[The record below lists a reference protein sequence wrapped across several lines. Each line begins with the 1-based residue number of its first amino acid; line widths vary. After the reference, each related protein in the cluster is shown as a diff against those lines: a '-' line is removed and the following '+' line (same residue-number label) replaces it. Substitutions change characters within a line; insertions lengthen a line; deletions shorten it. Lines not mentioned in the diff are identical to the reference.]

1 MTTPDAEDAPMPS
14 ASSLPGNTP
23 MNNLDA
29 QLGRSV
35 PVPLF
40 EGDQP
45 GPNSVPTQQD
55 AAFIAGKFQTMQ
67 SMLDLQHEQGKIF
80 LSELQKER
88 EERETNKRIQQIEQS
103 LLESQQAAA
112 NAEQQAR
119 DASAERDRL
128 RILLQ
133 EQRARLAAAQNNMT
147 GFAYRYLPDAPPHPV
162 PTAMGVD
169 PTQPGFMSDAAR
181 RRRHTEQLIN
191 SAPRASTIP
200 VGLPMG
206 TPNSSP
212 PTNAATS
219 TSPGAL
225 SQGDLEA
232 LVAMLAQQ
240 GLTARV
246 GAARTQKLPAHRVFV
261 KMAQENMSDQG
272 DRAWKI
278 QMLARLRWKDNMGPF
293 TSGLPQT
300 LEDFAIHHPASYT
313 LTEPQGEP
321 PEGEYKWYLGH
332 RFAKSNWNLV
342 LLQKAAVQLQAE
354 RRANAK
360 LTACLPVVGNRYL
373 EGLFM
378 NFLKTAVTGLNRP
391 IPRIGESEAQ
401 AQSRAVSATEK
412 NKAQAKMRSRR
423 TTKLQKCK
431 DIVLALKSQNANAG
445 NAEGISRSQFL
456 KQLLEGLGT
465 AGMSDEEDAPQ
476 EHNGAEQ
483 LVHIILGAPW
493 HNPEAGK
500 HLRWIDSQAPVL
512 KKGVARPRLM
522 ASANSERA
530 PPKGLPRSLYNEAW
544 LAQQSQHSSI
554 FEAQLNISNKPFQMH
569 EFIAHDWSKHIE
581 DLVKQQEQQTI
592 ADVAR
597 AALDDD
603 DRAALDDDDS
613 QPTTIII
620 DDDDPSIVDAE
631 TECLRAFVEAHPGK
645 QPARAMQDGQ
655 LLQKIASE
663 IEGRFRT
670 LSASNIPVGTS
681 AAEKTAEQ
689 ASLRAAVVQGQAV
702 LDYGIT
708 SLARIP
714 RDSALKHAVGR
725 KLDDVEKFVN
735 AMSARLSPET
745 GPKIYNSGKF
755 SLSHPIEALPLPSQV
770 AILLGVVCNTFLQVA
785 IQPTNFILR
794 TVRLLV
800 GLVLSWMIPNGAPGY
815 DARFRVM
822 LDQLPTSL
830 HMAMKQLELDA
841 KMTLYAACP
850 KCDEIYAPTTS
861 LSGTKTW
868 PAVCSNMVVG
878 AHGRYK
884 CNTDLLSDSKTSPK
898 KPFLSPSFE
907 DYLAR
912 LVSDPNKEAMMQ
924 QASADAKSPPPRAP
938 GAPKD
943 HIHHV
948 FGGSFFKNF
957 MGPKSDKLFV
967 DSGDTSNLRLAFSI
981 SLDFFPPHGATP
993 RSSSASI
1000 GVLTA
1005 HCLNLPQHLRFLPE
1019 NVYLSIIPGSIT
1031 DLNPYLRPIVDFGVQ
1046 SWTRGT
1052 HFTSTGLFPIGG
1064 RITECAFVLAFCD
1077 SPARVKL
1084 AVVAAASSHH
1094 FCPHCSLKMLD
1105 NLYDTN
1111 FENWTEKD
1119 PDKLRRAAEKWRD
1132 ASTTGKQKTLFEESG
1147 VRWSEMWRLPYWN
1160 PVIMLAIDVMHCIL
1174 EGLIHYHCRF
1184 VLGFVATDASK
1195 PPELPK
1201 AYDYAFSEPWT
1212 EGVDWTATQ
1221 TPREDADIYKIH
1233 DLLLQ
1238 PLTLHPDDD
1247 DKHILNPVSLQ
1258 TKLADKRKQSL
1269 IFVCDSLL
1277 LAQDE
1282 NRPTDS
1288 YLLHGAFSSLLLL
1301 LVAWRLQQ
1309 PLAAET
1315 VDETVDDDDDND
1327 EQSQPLRRNI
1337 DRGDIQFVQT
1347 VIAETS
1353 TPSWVN
1359 HVPKNYG
1366 EAGAGSMK
1374 ADEWCLLGTIFMPIA
1389 LVILW
1394 GEQTGAHKA
1403 HFSKLLVHSMHLFQ
1417 ATTIVCRYAT
1427 SEKRATAYREH
1438 IRQWLSGLYDCH
1450 PHTQG
1455 DKKRQNPH
1463 AAFHVYDFLLAFG
1476 PALNW
1481 WCFPTERIIGKLQ
1494 KINTNGRSDGEHE
1507 KIIVTTWTRMA
1518 NLRRWLL
1525 RQDCPPILREFYS
1538 IMCRYLNIAQEDSDR
1553 TADYTD
1559 GEERLHAHYDINGMH
1574 FSRARTHL
1582 GNSMIEYAT
1591 LEGVVRVGSIED
1603 IRQGPGGTQFVVR
1616 QQLPLEAGKND
1627 PFLPFPDFPAVTFSS
1642 HMGFLETISPSHV
1655 IGHVA
1660 RFNFSDERAVILSLS
1675 RV

>member
-23 MNNLDA
+23 ANDLDA
-29 QLGRSV
+29 LLRR
-35 PVPLF
+35 PPIITL
-40 EGDQP
+40 DQS
-45 GPNSVPTQQD
+45 GPSSAPTSQQD
-55 AAFIAGKFQTMQ
+55 SAYIAGQFQTLQ
-67 SMLDLQHEQGKIF
+67 SLVDLHATEAQKWRKNADGF
-80 LSELQKER
+80 LSDLEHER
-88 EERETNKRIQQIEQS
+88 EARENWEEERNKMEEAIRA
-103 LLESQQAAA
+103 SQQATAD
-112 NAEQQAR
+112 AEQQAR
-119 DASAERDRL
+119 DASAERNRL
-128 RILLQ
+128 RALLQ
-133 EQRARLAAAQNNMT
+133 EERAHLAAAQNNMT
-147 GFAYRYLPDAPPHPV
+147 GFAYRYLPDAPPRRV

-206 TPNSSP
+206 TPNSSAP
-212 PTNAATS
+212 ANAATS

-246 GAARTQKLPAHRVFV
+246 GAPRTQKLPAHRVFV

-272 DRAWKI
+272 DRAWK
-278 QMLARLRWKDNMGPF
+278 MLARLRWKDNMGPF

-300 LEDFAIHHPASYT
+300 LEDFAIHHPAS
-313 LTEPQGEP
+313 GEP

-342 LLQKAAVQLQAE
+342 LLQKAAVQLQVE
-354 RRANAK
+354 RRANVK

-401 AQSRAVSATEK
+401 AQSRAVSTTEK
-412 NKAQAKMRSRR
+412 SKAQAKMRSRR
-423 TTKLQKCK
+423 TTKLQKRK

-456 KQLLEGLGT
+456 EQLLEGLGT

-493 HNPEAGK
+493 RNPEAGK

-631 TECLRAFVEAHPGK
+631 TERLRAFVEAHPGK

-884 CNTDLLSDSKTSPK
+884 CNTNLLSDSKTSPK

-993 RSSSASI
+993 AE
-1000 GVLTA
+1000 
-1005 HCLNLPQHLRFLPE
+1005 Q
-1019 NVYLSIIPGSIT
+1019 YIIPGSIA

-1084 AVVAAASSHH
+1084 AAVAAASSHH

-1221 TPREDADIYKIH
+1221 TPGEDADIFKIH

-1247 DKHILNPVSLQ
+1247 DKRILNPVSLQ

-1282 NRPTDS
+1282 NRPTDV
-1288 YLLHGAFSSLLLL
+1288 SLAEHLKNRQKKKLAEL

-1315 VDETVDDDDDND
+1315 VDETVDDDDDDDN
-1327 EQSQPLRRNI
+1327 EQPLRRNI

-1374 ADEWCLLGTIFMPIA
+1374 ADEWRLLGTIFMPIA

-1403 HFSKLLVHSMHLFQ
+1403 HFFKLLVHSMHLFQ

-1559 GEERLHAHYDINGMH
+1559 GEERLRAHYDINGMH

-1603 IRQGPGGTQFVVR
+1603 IRQGPG
-1616 QQLPLEAGKND
+1616 
-1627 PFLPFPDFPAVTFSS
+1627 DFPAVTFSS

>member
-23 MNNLDA
+23 MNDLDA

-40 EGDQP
+40 EGNQP

-147 GFAYRYLPDAPPHPV
+147 GFAYRYLPDAPPRPV
-162 PTAMGVD
+162 LTAMGVD

-206 TPNSSP
+206 TPNSSA

-225 SQGDLEA
+225 SQGDLKA
-232 LVAMLAQQ
+232 LVAMLVQQ

-246 GAARTQKLPAHRVFV
+246 GAARMQKLPAHRVFV

-272 DRAWKI
+272 DRAWK
-278 QMLARLRWKDNMGPF
+278 MLTRLRWKDNMGPF

-300 LEDFAIHHPASYT
+300 LEDFAIHHPALYT
-313 LTEPQGEP
+313 LTEPQGKP

-423 TTKLQKCK
+423 TTKLQKRK
-431 DIVLALKSQNANAG
+431 DIVVALKSQNANAG

-456 KQLLEGLGT
+456 EQLLEGLGT

-493 HNPEAGK
+493 RNPEAGK
-500 HLRWIDSQAPVL
+500 HLRWIGSQAPVL
-512 KKGVARPRLM
+512 KKGMARPRLM

-530 PPKGLPRSLYNEAW
+530 PPRDFRLLRCTLIAGKMAP
-544 LAQQSQHSSI
+544 
-554 FEAQLNISNKPFQMH
+554 KPFKCTCGLLAGLH
-569 EFIAHDWSKHIE
+569 YVAPSDWSKHIE
-581 DLVKQQEQQTI
+581 DLVRRQEQQTI
-592 ADVAR
+592 ADVA
-597 AALDDD
+597 
-603 DRAALDDDDS
+603 RAALDDDDS

-620 DDDDPSIVDAE
+620 DDDNPSIVDAE
-631 TECLRAFVEAHPGK
+631 TDRLHTFVDAHPGK
-645 QPARAMQDGQ
+645 QPARAVQDGQ

-663 IEGRFRT
+663 IDGRFRT
-670 LSASNIPVGTS
+670 LSASDIPVGTS

-689 ASLRAAVVQGQAV
+689 ASLQAAIVQGQAV
-702 LDYGIT
+702 LDYGIE
-708 SLARIP
+708 SLAHIP
-714 RDSALKHAVGR
+714 RDSALKHAVSR

-794 TVRLLV
+794 IVRLLV
-800 GLVLSWMIPNGAPGY
+800 GLVLSWMIPQDAQGY
-815 DARFRVM
+815 DARFRVL

-850 KCDEIYAPTTS
+850 KCNEIYAPTTS

-878 AHGRYK
+878 PHGRYK

-907 DYLAR
+907 DYLVR

-948 FGGSFFKNF
+948 FGGSFFKKF

-967 DSGDTSNLRLAFSI
+967 DAGDTSNLRLAFSI

-1000 GVLTA
+1000 GILTA

-1031 DLNPYLRPIVDFGVQ
+1031 DLNPYLRPIVDFGVE

-1084 AVVAAASSHH
+1084 AAVAAASSHH

-1105 NLYDTN
+1105 NLYNTN
-1111 FENWTEKD
+1111 FENWTKKD
-1119 PDKLRRAAEKWRD
+1119 PDELRKAAEKWRD
-1132 ASTTGKQKTLFEESG
+1132 ADTTGKQKTLFVESG

-1212 EGVDWTATQ
+1212 EGVDWSATQ
-1221 TPREDADIYKIH
+1221 TPGEDADIYKIH

-1247 DKHILNPVSLQ
+1247 DKRILNPVSLQ
-1258 TKLADKRKQSL
+1258 TKLADKRKHSL

-1282 NRPTDS
+1282 NRPTDVS
-1288 YLLHGAFSSLLLL
+1288 LAEYLKNRQKKDLAEL
-1301 LVAWRLQQ
+1301 LVAWA
-1309 PLAAET
+1309 P
-1315 VDETVDDDDDND
+1315 
-1327 EQSQPLRRNI
+1327 
-1337 DRGDIQFVQT
+1337 
-1347 VIAETS
+1347 
-1353 TPSWVN
+1353 
-1359 HVPKNYG
+1359 
-1366 EAGAGSMK
+1366 
-1374 ADEWCLLGTIFMPIA
+1374 
-1389 LVILW
+1389 
-1394 GEQTGAHKA
+1394 
-1403 HFSKLLVHSMHLFQ
+1403 
-1417 ATTIVCRYAT
+1417 
-1427 SEKRATAYREH
+1427 
-1438 IRQWLSGLYDCH
+1438 
-1450 PHTQG
+1450 
-1455 DKKRQNPH
+1455 
-1463 AAFHVYDFLLAFG
+1463 
-1476 PALNW
+1476 
-1481 WCFPTERIIGKLQ
+1481 
-1494 KINTNGRSDGEHE
+1494 
-1507 KIIVTTWTRMA
+1507 
-1518 NLRRWLL
+1518 
-1525 RQDCPPILREFYS
+1525 
-1538 IMCRYLNIAQEDSDR
+1538 
-1553 TADYTD
+1553 
-1559 GEERLHAHYDINGMH
+1559 
-1574 FSRARTHL
+1574 
-1582 GNSMIEYAT
+1582 
-1591 LEGVVRVGSIED
+1591 VRV
-1603 IRQGPGGTQFVVR
+1603 
-1616 QQLPLEAGKND
+1616 
-1627 PFLPFPDFPAVTFSS
+1627 
-1642 HMGFLETISPSHV
+1642 
-1655 IGHVA
+1655 
-1660 RFNFSDERAVILSLS
+1660 
-1675 RV
+1675 